1 MSLDPEQ
8 QRIRGYLQGQ
18 AAEKTIEDLISRVQ
32 EGIDELHSA
41 AAAVPAGRLTTNPPG
56 DDWAPMDCIR
66 HVVQS
71 DCQVAQQILHV
82 ALTGALPTDPEP
94 NLAPE
99 RDALLARHS
108 EAIESL
114 YAHVREA
121 DPAAF
126 LDVKWDH
133 PFFGDLNWREWLLFL
148 RIHSKDHARQL
159 VAMNAALGG

>member
-18 AAEKTIEDLISRVQ
+18 ADSKTIEELISRVQ
-32 EGIDELHSA
+32 EGVDELHAA
-41 AAAVPAGRLTTNPPG
+41 AAAVPDERLGTRPPG
-56 DDWAPMDCIR
+56 DEWAPIDCIR
-66 HVVQS
+66 HAVQS

-82 ALTGALPTDPEP
+82 ALTGGFPPEP
-94 NLAPE
+94 EP
-99 RDALLARHS
+99 ALDPDRNRLLVRHA
-108 EAIESL
+108 EAIDSL

-148 RIHSKDHARQL
+148 RIHTKDHARQL
-159 VAMNAALGG
+159 TAMTAALSG